1 MMNRGYCPR
10 CSLTKT
16 CLKEEMMK
24 TLIAGAFAIAI
35 LATPAVAAG
44 KYYVVSDDDGNCSV
58 TEMASE
64 GQKVLGA
71 GDGYDT
77 ADAAGA
83 MMHELAKDKS
93 VCKDIVN

>member
-1 MMNRGYCPR
+1 MR
-10 CSLTKT
+10 
-16 CLKEEMMK
+16 
-24 TLIAGAFAIAI
+24 TLIAGTFAVAI

-58 TEMASE
+58 VEKASE

-71 GDGYDT
+71 ADGYDT

-83 MMHELAKDKS
+83 KMQELGKDKA